1 MFGSATKALDR
12 SSVSQRTSNG
22 LIPSG
27 LALGADPRRL
37 VQATFARAAK
47 QLLAG
52 VALGAVVALRTDQL
66 AGGAMLRRHAAML
79 VPAVAVLMLLIGLLA
94 AVDPARPAVRINPIE
109 TLRAE

>member
-1 MFGSATKALDR
+1 
-12 SSVSQRTSNG
+12 
-22 LIPSG
+22 
-27 LALGADPRRL
+27 

-52 VALGAVVALRTDQL
+52 VALGAAVAVGMDQL
-66 AGGAMLRRHAAML
+66 AGEKMLRGHAAEL

-94 AVDPARPAVRINPIE
+94 ALGPARRAVRINPIE